1 MDLILKNPYRVV
13 GLLVGATARDQERQI
28 KRLRKFIEADQDS
41 QDDFSFPVLGNFKRK
56 VNDIDHAVSRL
67 NLNNDKVNS
76 GLFWFF
82 DGNTITDEPAFNELR
97 NGRIKDATSIWGK
110 LVIEKEI
117 SSKNASAFFNWSTL
131 FINSAFSNSSLT
143 EKHLEKGLQLKLR
156 FLESNYF
163 SLFLKK
169 AADENFVMSKKELQL
184 SFLNSIAS
192 QLEISKSLTVNKLID
207 ILGQIEFSAKGDFLR
222 DYSQKPIAEI
232 EKKIDETKNKRK
244 SSATK
249 SIVSGE
255 ELYYAVCSQLGQLK
269 KILGSNDL
277 KYTSI
282 SDKASSEI
290 LQCGIDY
297 FKHYKDTNTD
307 PGEATMVV
315 FRMASQLAIG
325 NVAKQRCQ
333 ENTKDLQAWI
343 DERPERQKQEKILAD
358 FHELTKLIDIYENRP
373 ETIAN
378 AKQYLANA
386 KPYLLKIKNALGGND
401 EVYIG
406 LSTRVA
412 SDAQSMLVSE
422 INNLQKKLSTAYSN
436 DIKRSIIISLK
447 EKVEEAW
454 LVTVTIGVMDL
465 KLDFRNRYNTNKNS
479 LSSLRSDLAGINT
492 NPIPTS
498 NAYSSSS
505 SNSTKTSTSSSSG
518 CYIATM
524 AYGDYDHPQVLKL
537 RRFRDEVLDKNY
549 FGKLFIKYY
558 YSISPK
564 LVSLLKGQPYVNT
577 TIQNILNQI
586 IKLIN

>member
-28 KRLRKFIEADQDS
+28 KRLRKFIEADQEPE
-41 QDDFSFPVLGNFKRK
+41 DDFSFPVLGNFKRK
-56 VNDIDHAVSRL
+56 VSDIDHAVSRL

-97 NGRIKDATSIWGK
+97 NGRLKEATSIWGK

-169 AADENFVMSKKELQL
+169 AADENFVMSKKGLQL
-184 SFLNSIAS
+184 SFLNAISS
-192 QLEISKSLTVNKLID
+192 QIEISKKLTLSKLID
-207 ILGQIEFSAKGDFLR
+207 ILGQMEFSAKEEFLR

-232 EKKIDETKNKRK
+232 EKKIDETKINRK

-249 SIVSGE
+249 ALVSGE
-255 ELYYAVCSQLGQLK
+255 ELYYEVSSQLGQLK
-269 KILGSNDL
+269 RILGSNDL
-277 KYTSI
+277 KYKAI

-297 FKHYKDTNTD
+297 FKHYKDTTTD
-307 PGEATMVV
+307 PGEKTMAV
-315 FRMASQLAIG
+315 FRMANQLAIG

-333 ENTKDLQAWI
+333 ENTRNLQEWI
-343 DERPERQKQEKILAD
+343 DEKPEREKQEKILVD
-358 FHELTKLIDIYENRP
+358 FKILTNLIDSYENKP

-378 AKQYLANA
+378 AKQYLASA
-386 KPYLLKIKNALGGND
+386 KPYLLKIKTALGSND

-412 SDAQSMLVSE
+412 SDAISMLVGE
-422 INNLQKKLSTAYSN
+422 INNLQSKLSAAFSN
-436 DIKRSIIISLK
+436 DMKRSIIISLK
-447 EKVEEAW
+447 QKVDEAW
-454 LVTVTIGVMDL
+454 LVTGTIGLMDL
-465 KLDFRNRYNTNKNS
+465 RSDFKSRYNTNKNS
-479 LSSLRSDLAGINT
+479 LLSLKVDLAGINT

-498 NAYSSSS
+498 SSYSSS

-537 RRFRDEVLDKNY
+537 RRFRDEVLDKSY

-558 YSISPK
+558 YLISPK
-564 LVSLLKGQPYVNT
+564 LVSRLKGQPSVNA
-577 TIQNILNQI
+577 TIQKILNQI